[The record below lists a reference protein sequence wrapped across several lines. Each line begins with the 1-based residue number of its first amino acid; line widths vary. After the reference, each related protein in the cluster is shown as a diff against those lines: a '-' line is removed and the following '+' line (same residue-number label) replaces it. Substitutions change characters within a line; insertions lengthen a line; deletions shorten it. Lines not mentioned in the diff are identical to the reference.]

1 MVPASIPLL
10 APGNPSNYLLD
21 PSRPRSREWSVS
33 SDGAGLARLGEL
45 VTPRGQQPRPSKH
58 TIRVG
63 EPRERERERERRD
76 ATAVRW
82 AGAGEAE
89 GAVTGPLG
97 LSLPSQGQTRDQT
110 REGEGDN
117 LQICPWQCDQTSDNV
132 QTPGWPE
139 VRGLAI
145 CTGLSWAWL
154 RAWQRLRPG
163 NWPGPAFRGYPQLR
177 SEPVT
182 RWGPS
187 WHVKFKVHNS
197 HSQISNIVRCTL
209 IVVRI

>member
-33 SDGAGLARLGEL
+33 SDGAGLASLLGEL

-63 EPRERERERERRD
+63 EPRERERGEMQLQWGGPEPGRR
-76 ATAVRW
+76 RGLLLGHW
-82 AGAGEAE
+82 ASASHHKARPG
-89 GAVTGPLG
+89 
-97 LSLPSQGQTRDQT
+97 TRL

-117 LQICPWQCDQTSDNV
+117 LQICLAWQCDQTSDNV

-139 VRGLAI
+139 VRGLAMYRAEL
-145 CTGLSWAWL
+145 GLTECRHDRDS
-154 RAWQRLRPG
+154 
-163 NWPGPAFRGYPQLR
+163 GPATGRAQP
-177 SEPVT
+177 SEVT
-182 RWGPS
+182 LS
-187 WHVKFKVHNS
+187 S
-197 HSQISNIVRCTL
+197 DQSQ
-209 IVVRI
+209 